1 MIFSAFRKPKCVVCK
16 RTFSA
21 VESVKSNDSDAMQ
34 DALALSQFGC
44 GNCGIKFHGM
54 CGKIGQANPKSATVT
69 CPRCNRRIKHELP
82 FDVEKVEGKTT
93 KQIGDRVDD
102 ELSDRPY

>member
-1 MIFSAFRKPKCVVCK
+1 MIFTAFRKPKCVVCK
-16 RTFSA
+16 RTFSS

-44 GNCGIKFHGM
+44 GSCGVKFHGM
-54 CGKIGQANPKSATVT
+54 CGKIGQANPRSAIVT

-82 FDVEKVEGKTT
+82 FQVEKVESTAT

-102 ELSDRPY
+102 EISDRPY